1 MTQIRKQILDNI
13 FICIEEINN
22 TLPQDQRLEA
32 SEDAYLVSENGVFD
46 SLSIINFFVSLE
58 ELFKN
63 QNIDIQL
70 LDENFIVDPEGP
82 YNRVSSLADFILD
95 IIDK

>member
-1 MTQIRKQILDNI
+1 MTQKREQILDNI
-13 FICIEEINN
+13 YHCIEEINN
-22 TLPQDQRLEA
+22 TLPRDQRLEVT
-32 SEDAYLVSENGVFD
+32 EDAYLVSENGVFD

-58 ELFKN
+58 ELFKS
-63 QNIDIQL
+63 QNIAIQL
-70 LDENFIVDPEGP
+70 LDENMIVDPEGP